1 MGTSQTDIEAQVI
14 ELATDSFNTFCEDIA
29 GMFGVNM
36 QCEQKEVVT
45 ENVSGLKKRF
55 SKLVAVNVVDSKGA
69 MEGTFHVLFDQEGLF
84 TIGGVIVML
93 PEKRIME
100 NRESATGELAASMVD
115 AVGEAGNLLI
125 GSWDRVFRD
134 GLKKHGHFLQ
144 RLPAFIGKPWNNSE
158 EKIGL
163 SSEEDF
169 TVVLYEMT
177 IASYPPFM
185 CGVIFP
191 KEMLGSESGSA
202 SDKEPAAE
210 KEPDAKADKETKETK
225 PSVKKTGS
233 GKSAKAKDS
242 NTEAQAKKPDE
253 EETPAEEADAPEDEE
268 QVESKDEKAKAK
280 AAKKTKTSKPTA
292 KKTGSDKSAKAKK
305 AAKKKAASPQPDE
318 EASEEKASEEQTDV
332 EDTAEE
338 VEAQE
343 TAEDTAD
350 DNVEQ
355 DQAPEEKE
363 GEESQ
368 SQEATE
374 SAEQESEEPQAEIS
388 DEATEEKPVESP
400 KGEKPARGKISE
412 AIRKMAQSPAV
423 LPGEFI
429 PLAGTGELFA
439 LCAGDIMQD
448 DVTWADPEESV
459 QQALAKMQQNDTGYI
474 LIGRE
479 GVLEG
484 LASRSDVTGA
494 ISPYLRSVFA
504 KWRRPLDVATLNI
517 KVKWIMS
524 RPVRTVKPE
533 TSLAAVMEHMCRFGG
548 RAIPVVDEEGQVQG
562 LITVFDILQML
573 LQTGAG
579 ISTVGK
585 TPQEP
590 PMA

>member
-1 MGTSQTDIEAQVI
+1 MGTSQTDIETQVV
-14 ELATDSFNTFCEDIA
+14 ELATDSFNTFCEDIS

-36 QCEQKEVVT
+36 KCEQKEVVT
-45 ENVSGLKKRF
+45 EDVSGLKKRF
-55 SKLVAVNVVDSKGA
+55 SRLVAVNIVDSKGA
-69 MEGTFHVLFDQEGLF
+69 LSGTFHVLFDQEGLF

-93 PEKRIME
+93 PEARIME
-100 NRESATGELAASMVD
+100 NRESATGELAGSMVD
-115 AVGEAGNLLI
+115 AVGEAGNLLV

-163 SSEEDF
+163 PDDEDF

-177 IASYPPFM
+177 IASYPAFT
-185 CGVIFP
+185 CGVVFP
-191 KEMLGSESGSA
+191 KQMLGIESGSA
-202 SDKEPAAE
+202 PDKAPAAE
-210 KEPDAKADKETKETK
+210 EEPQPKAAKETKESK
-225 PSVKKTGS
+225 PSAKIAGS
-233 GKSAKAKDS
+233 GKSAKAKG
-242 NTEAQAKKPDE
+242 TGKEAQAQEPDAD
-253 EETPAEEADAPEDEE
+253 ETPAEESEALEAPE
-268 QVESKDEKAKAK
+268 QGKAGDEKAQAKTGKKTKASK
-280 AAKKTKTSKPTA
+280 PAAKKTGA
-292 KKTGSDKSAKAKK
+292 AKSAKAKK
-305 AAKKKAASPQPDE
+305 STEKEADSPEPDAE
-318 EASEEKASEEQTDV
+318 EAS
-332 EDTAEE
+332 
-338 VEAQE
+338 AQE
-343 TAEDTAD
+343 TDTEDVPDETELPET
-350 DNVEQ
+350 VEQ
-355 DQAPEEKE
+355 AADADSEEAQAPDESDSDQ
-363 GEESQ
+363 SQ
-368 SQEATE
+368 SQEADT
-374 SAEQESEEPQAEIS
+374 SAEPDSEEPQEEAS
-388 DEATEEKPVESP
+388 DEAAEEEPAPAASAKA
-400 KGEKPARGKISE
+400 GKPARGKISE

-423 LPGEFI
+423 LPGESV

-504 KWRRPLDVATLNI
+504 KWRRPLDDATLKI

-524 RPVRTVKPE
+524 RPVRTVTPE

-562 LITVFDILQML
+562 LVTVFDILQML

-585 TPQEP
+585 IPQEP

>member
-1 MGTSQTDIEAQVI
+1 MGTSQTDIEEQVI

-36 QCEQKEVVT
+36 QCEQKEVLT
-45 ENVSGLKKRF
+45 DNVSGLKNRF
-55 SKLVAVNVVDSKGA
+55 SKLVAVNIVDSKGV
-69 MEGTFHVLFDQEGLF
+69 MDGTFHVLFDQEGLF

-100 NRESATGELAASMVD
+100 NRESATCELAASMVD
-115 AVGEAGNLLI
+115 AVGEAGNLLV

-169 TVVLYEMT
+169 TVALYEMT
-177 IASYPPFM
+177 IASYPPFT

-202 SDKEPAAE
+202 SNKEPATE
-210 KEPDAKADKETKETK
+210 KESEAKADKENKEAK
-225 PSVKKTGS
+225 PSPKKAAS
-233 GKSAKAKDS
+233 GKNAKAKDS
-242 NTEAQAKKPDE
+242 NTEAQAKESDE
-253 EETPAEEADAPEDEE
+253 EEKPAEESDAEEAPE
-268 QVESKDEKAKAK
+268 QVQAKDEKAQAK
-280 AAKKTKTSKPTA
+280 AAKKTKSPKPAA
-292 KKTGSDKSAKAKK
+292 KKAGKDKSSKAKK
-305 AAKKKAASPQPDE
+305 ATSKKDASPQPEAE
-318 EASEEKASEEQTDV
+318 EASDEQTHA
-332 EDTAEE
+332 EDIAEE
-338 VEAQE
+338 VETQQ
-343 TAEDTAD
+343 TAEETV
-350 DNVEQ
+350 DNNVQQ
-355 DQAPEEKE
+355 DQAPEEND

-374 SAEQESEEPQAEIS
+374 SAEQDTEEPQAEIS
-388 DEATEEKPVESP
+388 EEATEEKPAENPRS
-400 KGEKPARGKISE
+400 EKPARGKISE

-423 LPGEFI
+423 LPGESN
-429 PLAGTGELFA
+429 PMTATGELFA
-439 LCAGDIMQD
+439 LCAGDIMQA
-448 DVTWADPEESV
+448 DVIWAEPEESV
-459 QQALAKMQQNDTGYI
+459 QQALSKMQQNDTGYI
-474 LIGRE
+474 LIGRD

-484 LASRSDVTGA
+484 IASRSDVTGA

-524 RPVRTVKPE
+524 RPVRTVRPD

-548 RAIPVVDEEGQVQG
+548 RAIPVVDEEGHVQG

-579 ISTVGK
+579 ISTAGK

-590 PMA
+590 PMV